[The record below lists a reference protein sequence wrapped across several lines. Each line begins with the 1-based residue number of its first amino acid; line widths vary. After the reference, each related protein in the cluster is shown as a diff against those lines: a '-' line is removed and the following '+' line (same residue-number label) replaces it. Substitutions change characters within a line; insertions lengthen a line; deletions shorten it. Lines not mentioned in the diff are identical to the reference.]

1 MLAMCTVQGIAV
13 PPLQWPRN
21 GYTFATWLRIGLRPP
36 ESPIRGSLPADG
48 VPTAHQPY
56 LYSFTNGQGH
66 GFAAYFENVGGTLR
80 LVLETAGPQGKHDR
94 LDVVRGARPRR
105 KVPVDW
111 CTHPGGSHARSVG
124 A

>member
-1 MLAMCTVQGIAV
+1 MFAVQGIAV

-21 GYTFATWLRIGLRPP
+21 GYTFATWLRIGRRPP
-36 ESPIRGSLPADG
+36 ESPVRGTLPVDG

-80 LVLETAGPQGKHDR
+80 LALETVGPQGKHDR
-94 LDVVRGARPRR
+94 LDVVRGARPR
-105 KVPVDW
+105 P
-111 CTHPGGSHARSVG
+111 TALSHAYAQPGWSH